1 MPAQGCQPRIG
12 VRPAADS
19 NSAIPRNKDVAH
31 VRVSGYAPSSRLATQ
46 VSILQSDLGQDQVQD
61 CEPARDSDLLPL
73 RRADNDDTERYGNH
87 SPAGVT
93 TKARLLDLVAE
104 LETAGVEVES
114 SSYVVGTKG
123 DLYSI
128 WARWGSGRILLRTA
142 KQVREHVARLAV

>member
-1 MPAQGCQPRIG
+1 MNTNPASTATPGSHARGQEYGSVVLANCG
-12 VRPAADS
+12 TTLGS
-19 NSAIPRNKDVAH
+19 
-31 VRVSGYAPSSRLATQ
+31 PS
-46 VSILQSDLGQDQVQD
+46 
-61 CEPARDSDLLPL
+61 
-73 RRADNDDTERYGNH
+73 
-87 SPAGVT
+87 T

-104 LETAGVEVES
+104 LESAGVEVES